1 MSTTVSSAKTA
12 NTPSNPSFIPKMVS
26 PGSSLGGPL
35 PSEPL
40 APMGSMPSL
49 ASLLSSG
56 SSCGVGKG
64 WEMDGGTG
72 QSSGENNSGAA
83 GIGHHRR
90 RVFHARVGS
99 SGVGWIIGRDTHR
112 WRRIGAAVALSF
124 GIGGH
129 VTRRATR
136 CRRAVALWNPWW
148 SGPSELRAKT
158 PRPKRS
164 SSHVESIFVESFR
177 DTHRDNTP

>member
-90 RVFHARVGS
+90 RVFHARVG
-99 SGVGWIIGRDTHR
+99 D
-112 WRRIGAAVALSF
+112 
-124 GIGGH
+124 
-129 VTRRATR
+129 RRARVGSSDATLTAGDESVPPYPLVLASVDMLR
-136 CRRAVALWNPWW
+136 DARPGVVARSLCGTPGGA
-148 SGPSELRAKT
+148 GPSRAASQNTETQKKFI
-158 PRPKRS
+158 PRG
-164 SSHVESIFVESFR
+164 I
-177 DTHRDNTP
+177 NLC